1 MTVESESVAGSTIE
15 LLEARLRRL
24 EYLLTGDVNWT
35 GEPTPAPRPDS
46 LDDTVARRLARLETG
61 LQALSKTIPAVHDV
75 LQLHDRHPDLF
86 RSIPQQEIPTSLTVQ
101 NLASIVLSYASAF
114 PETASRLTS
123 LNDLPIPDAEAS
135 ASLVELQP
143 RLDRLAQVQEEQAK
157 EVSELRTRSARVLQR
172 WYEIGLVGGG
182 ECWVDWEGRLEEVDR
197 EVRREEVVRE
207 KRAREI

>member
-1 MTVESESVAGSTIE
+1 M
-15 LLEARLRRL
+15 
-24 EYLLTGDVNWT
+24 
-35 GEPTPAPRPDS
+35 
-46 LDDTVARRLARLETG
+46 
-61 LQALSKTIPAVHDV
+61 
-75 LQLHDRHPDLF
+75 
-86 RSIPQQEIPTSLTVQ
+86 TVQ

>member
-1 MTVESESVAGSTIE
+1 MLLIMGITYSIEVVLLIHWLITCSTI
-15 LLEARLRRL
+15 
-24 EYLLTGDVNWT
+24 D
-35 GEPTPAPRPDS
+35 
-46 LDDTVARRLARLETG
+46 
-61 LQALSKTIPAVHDV
+61 
-75 LQLHDRHPDLF
+75 DRHPDLF
-86 RSIPQQEIPTSLTVQ
+86 RSIPQQQIPTSLTVQ

-135 ASLVELQP
+135 ASLIELQP

-172 WYEIGLVGGG
+172 WYEVGLVGGG
-182 ECWVDWEGRLEEVDR
+182 ECWADWEGRLEEVDR